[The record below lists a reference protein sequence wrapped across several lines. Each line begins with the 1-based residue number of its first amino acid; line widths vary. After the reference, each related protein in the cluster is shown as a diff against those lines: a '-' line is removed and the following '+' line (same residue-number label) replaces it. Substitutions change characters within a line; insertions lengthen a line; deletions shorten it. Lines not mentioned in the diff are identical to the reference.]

1 MIELFEKDMVSPQ
14 RKSSKGNQLKWAKDS
29 IWYKADQM
37 GYEGLSEYVVSQLL
51 FCSNLSYD
59 MITAYQTEQIR
70 YRSRIMNGCS
80 SRNFLK
86 RGESLI
92 TLERLFH
99 QFRGGRSFYSSV
111 FRIPDTE
118 DRADFIVSQTEALTG
133 LAGFG
138 KYLCL
143 LLEIDAFFLNEDR
156 HLHNIA
162 VIQKEDGSFR
172 LCPVFDHGASLL
184 SDTSLDYPL
193 EEDTLTLMKSVKSKT
208 IAWSF
213 QEQLDAVENMF
224 PQQLYFNFT
233 HKTVEQILDREPHYS
248 AGEKER
254 VRDIIFM
261 QMRNYPYMFL

>member
-99 QFRGGRSFYSSV
+99 QFREGRSFYYKSLPES
-111 FRIPDTE
+111 PCL
-118 DRADFIVSQTEALTG
+118 QTWDERN
-133 LAGFG
+133 
-138 KYLCL
+138 
-143 LLEIDAFFLNEDR
+143 FF
-156 HLHNIA
+156 
-162 VIQKEDGSFR
+162 
-172 LCPVFDHGASLL
+172 
-184 SDTSLDYPL
+184 
-193 EEDTLTLMKSVKSKT
+193 
-208 IAWSF
+208 
-213 QEQLDAVENMF
+213 
-224 PQQLYFNFT
+224 
-233 HKTVEQILDREPHYS
+233 
-248 AGEKER
+248 
-254 VRDIIFM
+254 
-261 QMRNYPYMFL
+261 